1 MPLYRPTELR
11 EFLTTLGIFP
21 KKKLSQNFLI
31 DGNVLKKIV
40 SLAELEEG
48 DYVVEIGPGPGV
60 LTEQLLKCGCCVI
73 AIEKDRLF
81 ARELQRLEKEK
92 TKLEVYEADIMG
104 FPLVEH
110 LKKRLPFGSKAK
122 VVANIPYHLTSPII
136 EKIIQSESVVS
147 SATLMVQHEVA
158 KRLVAKAGSSD
169 YSSFSIFL
177 QFYSNV
183 QYGFLVPPKCFYPP
197 PKVDSAVIRFD
208 LEKKFP
214 HIDEE
219 AFFKL
224 VRTGFMQ
231 RRKMVKS
238 TLKELYPSK
247 KIEEALELIGKTTQ
261 ARPEEISLPEWVRF
275 FEFLQGF

>member
-1 MPLYRPTELR
+1 MPLYRPSELR

-31 DGNVLKKIV
+31 DGNVLKKIT
-40 SLAELEEG
+40 SLAELEKG

-60 LTEQLLKCGCCVI
+60 LTEQLLQCGCHVI

-81 ARELQRLEKEK
+81 ARELQRLEKDA
-92 TKLEVYEADIMG
+92 TKLAVYEADIME

-110 LKKRLPFGSKAK
+110 LEKRLPFGSKAK

-136 EKIIQSESVVS
+136 EKIVQSSSVIR

-158 KRLVAKAGSSD
+158 KRIVAHAGTSD
-169 YSSFSIFL
+169 YSSFSVFL

-183 QYGFLVPPKCFYPP
+183 RYGFLVPPKCFYPP
-197 PKVDSAVIRFD
+197 PNVDSAVIHFD

-219 AFFKL
+219 AFFKT

-231 RRKMVKS
+231 RRKMVRS
-238 TLKELYPSK
+238 TLKSLYPSQ
-247 KIEEALELIGKTTQ
+247 KIEAALGLLRKNPQ
-261 ARPEEISLPEWVRF
+261 VRPEEISLQEWVQF
-275 FEFLQGF
+275 FEFLQ